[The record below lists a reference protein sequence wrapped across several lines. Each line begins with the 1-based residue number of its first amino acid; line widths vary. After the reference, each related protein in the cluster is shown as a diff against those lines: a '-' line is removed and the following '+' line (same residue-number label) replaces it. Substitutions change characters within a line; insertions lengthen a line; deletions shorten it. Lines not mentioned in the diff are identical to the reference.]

1 MNRFSGKSSIV
12 VGGAGGI
19 GSAIS
24 RALAKNEC
32 CTTIADI
39 NISGAQELVKGLSES
54 GTHLALSVDVS
65 DRDSVSRVVK
75 TVIEKQKRI
84 DYLIYCAGNN
94 IKAPSI
100 DLTIEQWQSA
110 LDSHLT
116 GAFLFS
122 QAVAR
127 QIIKQQSGGK
137 IVFLSSVGAWAP
149 IPERGAYSPSKAALN
164 SLAAMLSIEWAKY
177 GINTNT
183 VCPGVAETP
192 MTTEVYNRDPALRD
206 MRRKRMPISREV
218 LPEEIADLV
227 IFLCS
232 DASNYINGTAIPID
246 GGFLH
251 SAFMPEKH

>member
-1 MNRFSGKSSIV
+1 MNQFSGKSGIV

-65 DRDSVSRVVK
+65 DRYSVSRVVK

-251 SAFMPEKH
+251 SAFMPEKY